1 MINTTMLK
9 NIGKTLMAAGAVIF
23 SCGLGAYGVGSLIE
37 SMEASAKHKAELKQ
51 IEKEELIKEHTLKQE
66 EIKAATE
73 HENIYKDRI
82 RRMDPSEFAKYHA
95 KESAKLSQ
103 EAIDRAQA
111 MVDKADAEKVK
122 AKLECEQK
130 IADIRAECLAKIQ
143 KASAER
149 DEAVANYNEIDNL
162 FYNKGKILAAKEA
175 LDKAVKKEAKSKKNK
190 EDILETINDILN

>member
-37 SMEASAKHKAELKQ
+37 SMEASAKHKAELKE

-103 EAIDRAQA
+103 EAIDRARA

-143 KASAER
+143 KANTER

-190 EDILETINDILN
+190 EDILETINNILN